1 MLEVEKFWFEYLEKN
16 NLPKTT
22 PYSGEFIL
30 GEDEVSCLQLSA
42 LILGGKKTGSF
53 TALDSFIID
62 NEPLPKAGSNY
73 VVADWN
79 EVPLC
84 IIQTTKVTIL
94 PYNQIT
100 WEMAEKEGEEDSFE
114 SWKESHNEFFEYD
127 AEIMGYE
134 FKPDIPVVFEEFKV
148 IYKKG

>member
-62 NEPLPKAGSNY
+62 NEPLPIAGSNY

-134 FKPDIPVVFEEFKV
+134 FKPDMPVVFEEFKV

>member
-114 SWKESHNEFFEYD
+114 SWKESH
-127 AEIMGYE
+127 I
-134 FKPDIPVVFEEFKV
+134 VF
-148 IYKKG
+148 

>member
-114 SWKESHNEFFEYD
+114 SWKENHNAFFEFD
-127 AEIMGYE
+127 ADIMGYE
-134 FKPDIPVVFEEFKV
+134 FSPNMPVVFEEFKV
-148 IYKKG
+148 LYRKG

>member
-84 IIQTTKVTIL
+84 IMQTTKVTIL

-134 FKPDIPVVFEEFKV
+134 FKPDMPVVFEEFKV

>member
-134 FKPDIPVVFEEFKV
+134 FKPDMPVVFEEFKV

>member
-73 VVADWN
+73 VVTDWN
-79 EVPLC
+79 EIPLC
-84 IIQTTKVTIL
+84 IIQTTNVTIL

-100 WEMAEKEGEEDSFE
+100 WEMAAKEGEEDSFE
-114 SWKESHNEFFEYD
+114 NWKESHNEFFEYD
-127 AEIMGYE
+127 ADIMGYE
-134 FKPDIPVVFEEFKV
+134 FKPDMPVVFEEFKV

>member
-62 NEPLPKAGSNY
+62 NEPLPKVGNNY
-73 VVADWN
+73 VVTDWN
-79 EVPLC
+79 EIPLC
-84 IIQTTKVTIL
+84 IIQTTNVNIL
-94 PYNQIT
+94 PYNQVT
-100 WEMAEKEGEEDSFE
+100 WEMAAKEGEDDTFE
-114 SWKESHNEFFEYD
+114 SWKENHNDFFEFD
-127 AEIMGYE
+127 ADIMGYE
-134 FKPDIPVVFEEFKV
+134 FSPNMPVVFEEFKV
-148 IYKKG
+148 LYKKG

>member
-134 FKPDIPVVFEEFKV
+134 FKPDMPVVFEEFKV
-148 IYKKG
+148 LYKKG

>member
-100 WEMAEKEGEEDSFE
+100 WEMAEKEGEEDSFD

-134 FKPDIPVVFEEFKV
+134 FKPDMPVVFEEFKV

>member
-134 FKPDIPVVFEEFKV
+134 FKPDMPVVFEEFKL

>member
-94 PYNQIT
+94 HYNQIT

-134 FKPDIPVVFEEFKV
+134 FKPDMPVVFEEFKV

>member
-73 VVADWN
+73 VVTDWN

-134 FKPDIPVVFEEFKV
+134 FKPDMPVVFEEFKV

>member
-79 EVPLC
+79 EVPIC

-134 FKPDIPVVFEEFKV
+134 FKLDMPVVFEEFKV

>member
-42 LILGGKKTGSF
+42 LILGGKKIGSF

-134 FKPDIPVVFEEFKV
+134 FKPDMPVVFEEFKV
-148 IYKKG
+148 LYKKG

>member
-1 MLEVEKFWFEYLEKN
+1 MLELEKFWFEYLEKN

-134 FKPDIPVVFEEFKV
+134 FKPDMPVVFEEFKV

>member
-73 VVADWN
+73 VVADWH

-134 FKPDIPVVFEEFKV
+134 FKPDMPVVFEEFKV